1 MFPACNSKKLYH
13 YLDPT
18 LENENFGNAVI
29 YVGMSG
35 IINRDSSKLLQ
46 LLEYLKKILEKRFS
60 YGIEN
65 VFISSVVYNKRSNGY
80 FLEWVN
86 AQIANFCKEN
96 NCGMNNMTSS
106 HLYDDGFHLLESG
119 KIILAR

>member
-1 MFPACNSKKLYH
+1 MFPGCNSKKLYH

-18 LENENFGNAVI
+18 LENENFGNAII

-65 VFISSVVYNKRSNGY
+65 VFISSEVFNKRPNRY
-80 FLEWVN
+80 FLEQVN
-86 AQIANFCKEN
+86 TKVAN
-96 NCGMNNMTSS
+96 
-106 HLYDDGFHLLESG
+106 LL
-119 KIILAR
+119 KKQ